1 MFQYPFLLSPN
12 VSYNISTIIH
22 VLKLSLNHRHVSLHC
37 ILIIH
42 SVQNHPQASL
52 SLPDYHVWIPARV
65 SRCYGCGQS
74 LKPGGLVPQ
83 ASDDLVVTT
92 RPHRKYFKDGR
103 QHISSD
109 VSSVYYHVNL
119 NCVNTAFPGF
129 QSNHCQVPSDLLP
142 FLPPEYKEMAA
153 NRLGLLF

>member
-1 MFQYPFLLSPN
+1 MSPN
-12 VSYNISTIIH
+12 VSCNISTIIH
-22 VLKLSLNHRHVSLHC
+22 VLKLPLNHRHVSLYRTTKIC
-37 ILIIH
+37 ILIIR
-42 SVQNHPQASL
+42 SVQNHLQASL
-52 SLPDYHVWIPARV
+52 SLPGYHFWIPARV

-83 ASDDLVVTT
+83 APDDLVVTT

-103 QHISSD
+103 QHFSSD

-119 NCVNTAFPGF
+119 YCVNTAFPRF
-129 QSNHCQVPSDLLP
+129 QSNLCQVPSDLLP
-142 FLPPEYKEMAA
+142 FLPPEHKEMAA